1 MTATG
6 AVRPATRRTLSPG
19 DSSRRAGLAGLGLL
33 LFVCFSVGYENYF
46 SAANTVTTALNVSSI
61 AIASIG
67 SMALLTSGNVD
78 LSIGSQFALVSV
90 VCATVV
96 RDSGSPVLGVMV
108 ALLLGLL
115 LGFVNGLFVR
125 WLRISPLIVT
135 VGLLAIYR
143 GLAYV
148 VADGVSVF
156 GLPSSFTAIGTARL
170 LGIPIPV
177 AVAGLVFLVG
187 ALLLQ
192 RTVGGLRLYAIGG
205 NASSARLVGINV
217 GRSST
222 VAYALNGLCI
232 GVVAL
237 LATARLGSGSPSV
250 GGQFELDVLTA
261 VILGGVAFTGG
272 SGHPL
277 GVGVG
282 VLTIGVVNSGLI
294 FAGLQDWYQQIAKG
308 SLLLLALLSD
318 QLLLQWRLRRDG
330 RSNPNGP
337 PIPSGE
343 PVDRDPPL
351 AAGPGRQACVVG
363 PIVLEVR
370 GLSVRYGNVEALA
383 CADLEVRAGEVVCLV
398 GDNGAGKSTLIK
410 AISGVVRPASGA
422 LRVAGDQV
430 RFCHPSDA
438 RAAGI
443 ETVHQDL
450 ALFENL
456 GVAHNLVLG
465 TEPRRRVLRLLM
477 LRDDAAAVAVA
488 RDRLDSFGAP
498 IADLTRPVSQLSG
511 GQRQAVALGR
521 VLRGDVRVV
530 ILDEPTAALG
540 AAQTAHLRQLVR
552 KVASAGCGV
561 ILISHDLE
569 DIVAVADRVV
579 MLRLG
584 RVVHDGPVAGLDRM
598 DLLRLMAGMAT
609 SDIG

>member
-1 MTATG
+1 M
-6 AVRPATRRTLSPG
+6 RPGTRTLPPG
-19 DSSRRAGLAGLGLL
+19 DSTRRAGLAGLGLL
-33 LFVCFSVGYENYF
+33 LFVCFSLGYENYL
-46 SAANTVTTALNVSSI
+46 SAANTLTTALNVSSI

-96 RDSGSPVLGVMV
+96 RDSGSPALGVVV

-115 LGFVNGLFVR
+115 LGFVNGLLVR

-135 VGLLAIYR
+135 LGLLAIYR

-156 GLPSSFTAIGTARL
+156 GLPSSFTAIGTAKV

-187 ALLLQ
+187 ALLVQ
-192 RTVGGLRLYAIGG
+192 RTVGGLRLFAIGG

-217 GRSST
+217 GRSIT

-277 GVGVG
+277 GVLVG

-318 QLLLQWRLRRDG
+318 QLVLQWRLRRDG
-330 RSNPNGP
+330 RSEPTGAP
-337 PIPSGE
+337 VPAEEPADHDPSLSDGT
-343 PVDRDPPL
+343 
-351 AAGPGRQACVVG
+351 GRHQTVVG

-370 GLSVRYGNVEALA
+370 GLTVRYGHVEALA
-383 CADLEVRAGEVVCLV
+383 HADLEVRAGEVVCLV
-398 GDNGAGKSTLIK
+398 GDNGAGKSTLIR
-410 AISGVVRPASGA
+410 AISGVVRPAAGA
-422 LRVAGDQV
+422 LSVAGDRV
-430 RFCHPSDA
+430 RFRHPSDA

-456 GVAHNLVLG
+456 GVTHNLVLG
-465 TEPRRRVLRLLM
+465 DEPKRRVLRLLM
-477 LRDDAAAVAVA
+477 LRDDAAAVALA
-488 RDRLDSFGAP
+488 RDRLASFGAT
-498 IADLTRPVSQLSG
+498 IADLTSPVSHLSG

-521 VLRGDVRVV
+521 VLRDGVRVV

-569 DIVAVADRVV
+569 DIFAVADRVV
-579 MLRLG
+579 VLRLG